1 MSQYISILTTVGQ
14 QRVAAA
20 LAGGPQV
27 QITHMAVGDGNGAAI
42 TPHQGMVGLVH
53 EVHRAPLSSL
63 TVHPANP
70 NWLRAELIIPG
81 DVGGWTIR
89 EVGLIGHDGA
99 LLAIAQFPATTKPVI
114 ADNVVGEARLRV
126 TIPVSSASAIQ
137 LVVDPSLVY
146 ATAEYVDGAL
156 GAHAAAADPHP
167 QYLFRADQAVR
178 VIAPA
183 ATFDLQ
189 FGGVYVV
196 DSAAAARAL
205 RLPAIPADTTRW
217 RPIFVKRR
225 GANFVDVLRHDA
237 ADTIEGDTDDVR
249 LNEDHQPLVFAP
261 TAIGTW
267 DILNR
272 RQ

>member
-42 TPHQGMVGLVH
+42 TPHQGMTGLVH

-63 TVHPANP
+63 SVHPANP

-99 LLAIAQFPATTKPVI
+99 LLAVAQFPPTTKPVL

-126 TIPVSSASAIQ
+126 TIPVSSAAAVK

-167 QYLFRADQAVR
+167 GYLRRGEIAVQR
-178 VIAPA
+178 IAPA
-183 ATFDLQ
+183 STLELSL
-189 FGGVYVV
+189 GGTYIV
-196 DSAAAARAL
+196 DSAATARAL
-205 RLPAIPADTTRW
+205 RLPAIPADPLKW
-217 RPIFVKRR
+217 VPIYVQRR
-225 GANFVDVLRHDA
+225 GANFVDISRATGTDTVEGA
-237 ADTIEGDTDDVR
+237 AEDVR
-249 LNEDHQPLVFAP
+249 MDEDFQILIFAP
-261 TAIGTW
+261 GSATDW
-267 DILNR
+267 HILNR

>member
-42 TPHQGMVGLVH
+42 TPHQGMTGLVH

-63 TVHPANP
+63 SVHPANP

-99 LLAIAQFPATTKPVI
+99 LLAVAQFPPTTKPVL

-126 TIPVSSASAIQ
+126 TIPVSSAAAVQ

-156 GAHAAAADPHP
+156 GAHADAADPHP

-183 ATFDLQ
+183 TTFYLQ

-217 RPIFVKRR
+217 RPIFVTRR
-225 GANFVDVLRHDA
+225 GQNVVDVLRYQA
-237 ADTIEGDTDDVR
+237 ADTIEGAAADVR
-249 LNEDHQPLVFAP
+249 LDEPYQSLVFGPVA
-261 TAIGTW
+261 ANAW
-267 DILNR
+267 AILNR